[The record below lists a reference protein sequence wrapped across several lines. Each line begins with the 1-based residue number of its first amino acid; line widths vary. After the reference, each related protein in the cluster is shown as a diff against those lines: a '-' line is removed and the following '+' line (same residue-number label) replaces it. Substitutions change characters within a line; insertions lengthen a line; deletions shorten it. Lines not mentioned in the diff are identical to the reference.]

1 MPLYEYR
8 CATCGERFEL
18 LRPMSRSSELAT
30 CPSGHRRAERVV
42 SIFAA
47 QVKGGDGAM
56 TMASGGGGCGGCA
69 GGACASCGG
78 H

>member
-18 LRPMSRSSELAT
+18 LRPMSRSTEPAT
-30 CPSGHRRAERVV
+30 CPAGHRRGERVL
-42 SIFAA
+42 SLFAA
-47 QVKGGDGAM
+47 QIKGGDGAAVSM
-56 TMASGGGGCGGCA
+56 GEGGGCGGCA
-69 GGACASCGG
+69 SGACACG

>member
-18 LRPMSRSSELAT
+18 LRSMSRSTETAT
-30 CPSGHRRAERVV
+30 CPAGHRRAERVV
-42 SIFAA
+42 SVFAA
-47 QVKGGDGAM
+47 QIKGGDGASLPM
-56 TMASGGGGCGGCA
+56 GAGGGGCGGCA
-69 GGACASCGG
+69 GGACACG